1 MLKNAL
7 NKCKFSSQH
16 TRLII
21 RGLQT
26 QSSSAKFTQN
36 ESSTQSSST
45 DAETHFG
52 FQTVK
57 ESEKAEKVHKVF
69 EEVAKSYDLMND
81 AMSFG
86 VHRLWKDIFMERLGP
101 SRGTKLLDMAGGTGE
116 FLSFFFFF

>member
-1 MLKNAL
+1 MLRNAL
-7 NKCKFSSQH
+7 TKCALTHHRRF
-16 TRLII
+16 II
-21 RGLQT
+21 RTLQT
-26 QSSSAKFTQN
+26 QSSSGNLTQN
-36 ESSTQSSST
+36 ETHRPSSSST

-86 VHRLWKDIFMERLGP
+86 VHRLWKDIFIERLGIQFNI
-101 SRGTKLLDMAGGTGE
+101 L
-116 FLSFFFFF
+116 